1 MAYRRAFCSLMIISH
16 SNIAEIINKARR
28 DPTESARKKAHWCRG
43 ARAEQY
49 CGTSPSDKRQL
60 QTPAWRKHLQ
70 RLEQQRRQQCRRRPK
85 CRTEHRLP
93 VLLRGNRGNGA
104 DLLSWTTV
112 LGEAGQVCEVSN
124 LRPARN
130 WLFCFQRVGVCGS
143 SAVQCRQHCRYM
155 PVSCCRSCAYLDK
168 FSDEELLFAIR
179 FITMR
184 EFEFSKNKIQT
195 RTICRIRHYVF
206 ASQKVT
212 AKSNDFCTGVTRKCN
227 ALPLLVT
234 SQKL

>member
-1 MAYRRAFCSLMIISH
+1 MERHHRINDSCRLLLDANIFSDWSSRGGSSAEGDQNAELNTDYLFCSVAIEAMGPICSAGRLFL
-16 SNIAEIINKARR
+16 AKLGRCAKFLTC
-28 DPTESARKKAHWCRG
+28 DPRETD
-43 ARAEQY
+43 Y
-49 CGTSPSDKRQL
+49 
-60 QTPAWRKHLQ
+60 
-70 RLEQQRRQQCRRRPK
+70 
-85 CRTEHRLP
+85 
-93 VLLRGNRGNGA
+93 
-104 DLLSWTTV
+104 
-112 LGEAGQVCEVSN
+112 
-124 LRPARN
+124 
-130 WLFCFQRVGVCGS
+130 FFQRVGLCGS
-143 SAVQCRQHCRYM
+143 SAVQCRQHRRYM
-155 PVSCCRSCAYLDK
+155 PVSCCPSCAYLDK

>member
-1 MAYRRAFCSLMIISH
+1 MKRWITSVDRSGISQSIFSLMIISH

-124 LRPARN
+124 
-130 WLFCFQRVGVCGS
+130 QRVGLCGS

-168 FSDEELLFAIR
+168 FSDEELLFAIYGLLQWESSSSVKIR
-179 FITMR
+179 YKQEQYVGFDIM
-184 EFEFSKNKIQT
+184 FS
-195 RTICRIRHYVF
+195 RH
-206 ASQKVT
+206 K
-212 AKSNDFCTGVTRKCN
+212 K
-227 ALPLLVT
+227 
-234 SQKL
+234 

>member
-43 ARAEQY
+43 AKAEQ
-49 CGTSPSDKRQL
+49 TSPSDRRQL

-112 LGEAGQVCEVSN
+112 LGKAGQVCEVYN
-124 LRPARN
+124 LRLAQTDY
-130 WLFCFQRVGVCGS
+130 FFSESVSVAVQRFNAVSIAGTCR
-143 SAVQCRQHCRYM
+143 SAVVDH
-155 PVSCCRSCAYLDK
+155 VL
-168 FSDEELLFAIR
+168 
-179 FITMR
+179 T
-184 EFEFSKNKIQT
+184 
-195 RTICRIRHYVF
+195 
-206 ASQKVT
+206 
-212 AKSNDFCTGVTRKCN
+212 
-227 ALPLLVT
+227 
-234 SQKL
+234 

>member
-130 WLFCFQRVGVCGS
+130 WLFFSASRCLWQFSGS
-143 SAVQCRQHCRYM
+143 IC
-155 PVSCCRSCAYLDK
+155 VSIAGICRSA
-168 FSDEELLFAIR
+168 LL
-179 FITMR
+179 T
-184 EFEFSKNKIQT
+184 
-195 RTICRIRHYVF
+195 
-206 ASQKVT
+206 
-212 AKSNDFCTGVTRKCN
+212 
-227 ALPLLVT
+227 
-234 SQKL
+234 

>member
-1 MAYRRAFCSLMIISH
+1 MARGPSSIVERHHRINDSCRLLLDA
-16 SNIAEIINKARR
+16 NIFSDWSSRGGSSAEGDQNI
-28 DPTESARKKAHWCRG
+28 
-43 ARAEQY
+43 
-49 CGTSPSDKRQL
+49 
-60 QTPAWRKHLQ
+60 
-70 RLEQQRRQQCRRRPK
+70 
-85 CRTEHRLP
+85 RTEHRLP

-130 WLFCFQRVGVCGS
+130 WLFFQRVGVCGS